1 MLCRQNSK
9 HVHHDAVTGRFVRK
23 RANRYSTLKDGR
35 VYAWCVLRIL
45 RLAILAVIC
54 VWTLGLVVA
63 AGRPETGLLEDIVLG
78 GLVLAMLMLAVP
90 VRRIGALR

>member
-1 MLCRQNSK
+1 M
-9 HVHHDAVTGRFVRK
+9 
-23 RANRYSTLKDGR
+23 
-35 VYAWCVLRIL
+35 LRIL

-63 AGRPETGLLEDIVLG
+63 AARRETGLLEDIVLG
-78 GLVLAMLMLAVP
+78 GLMLALLMLAVP